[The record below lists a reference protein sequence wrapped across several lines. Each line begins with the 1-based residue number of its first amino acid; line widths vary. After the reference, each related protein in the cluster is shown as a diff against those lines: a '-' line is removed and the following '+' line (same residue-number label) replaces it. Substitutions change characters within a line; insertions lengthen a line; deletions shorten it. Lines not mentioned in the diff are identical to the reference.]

1 MKKYIANII
10 TTLRIIGS
18 ISLLFFSLQ
27 SSIFYITYLFCGFS
41 DMIDGMIAKKLNAVS
56 EFGSKLDTIADF
68 IFMLICSIKIL
79 PIINIS
85 IFLWIWIVI
94 IAILKIKNI
103 ILGFIYTKKIV
114 DYHTILNKVTGLL
127 LFLLP
132 LTFEFIKLVYS
143 LMFVCIV
150 ATIAVIQECYYI
162 IKANKKKN

>member
-10 TTLRIIGS
+10 TTLRIISS
-18 ISLLFFSLQ
+18 IALLFFSLQ
-27 SSIFYITYLFCGFS
+27 SPIFYIIYLFCGFS
-41 DMIDGMIAKKLNAVS
+41 DMIDGTIARKLNIVS
-56 EFGSKLDTIADF
+56 TFGSKLDTIADF

-79 PIINIS
+79 PMINIS
-85 IFLWIWIVI
+85 IFLWVWIVI
-94 IAILKIKNI
+94 IAILKINNI
-103 ILGFIYTKKIV
+103 ILGFICTKKIV

-150 ATIAVIQECYYI
+150 ATLAAVQECYYI
-162 IKANKKKN
+162 IKSNNK